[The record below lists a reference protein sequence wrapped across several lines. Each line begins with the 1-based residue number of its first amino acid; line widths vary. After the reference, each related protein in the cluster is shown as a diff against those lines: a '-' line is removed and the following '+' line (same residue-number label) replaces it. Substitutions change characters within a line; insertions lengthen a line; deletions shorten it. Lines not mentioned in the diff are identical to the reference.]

1 MQGNVKKGAGMGVRD
16 TCPAC
21 SAALLQPNMAAVWI
35 QQLGF
40 FFLSPFKSYFLSL
53 PSNNSLHNK
62 FTCNDWKFCTEKQ
75 NIKILLEPVHMLGN
89 IKSSLN

>member
-1 MQGNVKKGAGMGVRD
+1 MRGMH
-16 TCPAC
+16 
-21 SAALLQPNMAAVWI
+21 ALSRLQPLHSLVRLVCYTAVRI
-35 QQLGF
+35 F
-40 FFLSPFKSYFLSL
+40 FYHLLKSYFLSL
-53 PSNNSLHNK
+53 PSNSSLYNK

>member
-1 MQGNVKKGAGMGVRD
+1 MPCLLRSS
-16 TCPAC
+16 
-21 SAALLQPNMAAVWI
+21 SAAQYGCCVDTAVRV
-35 QQLGF
+35 F